1 MKLAHNV
8 KYKNVFLTVDI
19 GPYRLMPS
27 KLLSFVHETM
37 TIFMMEIFGV
47 VPKFQG

>member
-8 KYKNVFLTVDI
+8 EYKSIFLIVVI

-27 KLLSFVHETM
+27 KLLPFVHETM
-37 TIFMMEIFGV
+37 TIFMMGIF
-47 VPKFQG
+47 